1 MSVGF
6 LFFETS
12 AFDLFNSKIKRY
24 RTGFNSIYIFN
35 WGNKKIMLVAQQ
47 LGQWAE
53 QTALKLLKE
62 QNYEWVASNYHSRRG
77 EVDLI
82 VKRGNELIFV
92 EVKARGQ
99 GNYGQACEMVTVSK
113 QKKIIKTAMRFLQ
126 RYPSYQD
133 FYCRFDVICFDFP
146 QKIAKTVQQD
156 FSKFHYDLQWI
167 ENAFTLD

>member
-1 MSVGF
+1 
-6 LFFETS
+6 
-12 AFDLFNSKIKRY
+12 
-24 RTGFNSIYIFN
+24 
-35 WGNKKIMLVAQQ
+35 MLLAQQ
-47 LGQWAE
+47 LGKWAE
-53 QTALKLLKE
+53 QTALNLLQK
-62 QNYEWVASNYHSRRG
+62 QNYVWVTSNYYSRRG

-82 VKRGNELIFV
+82 VKRGQELVFV
-92 EVKARGQ
+92 EVKARTI
-99 GNYGQACEMVTVSK
+99 GNYGQACEMVTRTK

-156 FSKFHYDLQWI
+156 FSNFHYDLQWI

>member
-1 MSVGF
+1 
-6 LFFETS
+6 
-12 AFDLFNSKIKRY
+12 
-24 RTGFNSIYIFN
+24 
-35 WGNKKIMLVAQQ
+35 MLLAQQ
-47 LGQWAE
+47 LGKWAE
-53 QTALKLLKE
+53 QTALNLLQK
-62 QNYEWVASNYHSRRG
+62 QNYVWVTSNYYSRRG

-82 VKRGNELIFV
+82 VKRGQELIFV
-92 EVKARGQ
+92 EVKARTI
-99 GNYGQACEMVTVSK
+99 GNYGHACEMVTRAK

-156 FSKFHYDLQWI
+156 FSNFHYDLQWI

>member
-1 MSVGF
+1 
-6 LFFETS
+6 
-12 AFDLFNSKIKRY
+12 
-24 RTGFNSIYIFN
+24 
-35 WGNKKIMLVAQQ
+35 MLLVQQ
-47 LGQWAE
+47 LGKWAE
-53 QTALKLLKE
+53 QTALNLLQK
-62 QNYEWVASNYHSRRG
+62 QNYVWVTSNYHSRGG

-82 VKRGNELIFV
+82 VKRGQELVFV
-92 EVKARGQ
+92 EVKARTI
-99 GNYGQACEMVTVSK
+99 GNYGQACEMVTRTK

-156 FSKFHYDLQWI
+156 FSNFYYDLQWI

>member
-1 MSVGF
+1 
-6 LFFETS
+6 
-12 AFDLFNSKIKRY
+12 
-24 RTGFNSIYIFN
+24 
-35 WGNKKIMLVAQQ
+35 MLLAQQ
-47 LGQWAE
+47 LGKWAE
-53 QTALKLLKE
+53 QTALNLLQK
-62 QNYEWVASNYHSRRG
+62 QNYVWVTSNYYSRGG

-82 VKRGNELIFV
+82 VKRGQELVFV
-92 EVKARGQ
+92 EVKARTI
-99 GNYGQACEMVTVSK
+99 GNYGQACEMVTRTK

-156 FSKFHYDLQWI
+156 FSNFHYDLQWI

>member
-1 MSVGF
+1 
-6 LFFETS
+6 
-12 AFDLFNSKIKRY
+12 
-24 RTGFNSIYIFN
+24 
-35 WGNKKIMLVAQQ
+35 MLLAQQ
-47 LGQWAE
+47 LGKWAE
-53 QTALKLLKE
+53 QTALNLLQK
-62 QNYEWVASNYHSRRG
+62 QNYVWVTSNYYSRRG

-82 VKRGNELIFV
+82 VKRGQELVFV
-92 EVKARGQ
+92 EVKARTI
-99 GNYGQACEMVTVSK
+99 GNYGQACEMVTRVK

-156 FSKFHYDLQWI
+156 FSNFHYDLQWI

>member
-6 LFFETS
+6 LFFKTF
-12 AFDLFNSKIKRY
+12 AFDLLNSKYKNAESVLRAF
-24 RTGFNSIYIFN
+24 TFKKG
-35 WGNKKIMLVAQQ
+35 GNKKIMLVAQQ

-99 GNYGQACEMVTVSK
+99 GNYGQACEMVTLSK

>member
-1 MSVGF
+1 
-6 LFFETS
+6 
-12 AFDLFNSKIKRY
+12 
-24 RTGFNSIYIFN
+24 
-35 WGNKKIMLVAQQ
+35 MLIAQQ
-47 LGQWAE
+47 LGKWAE
-53 QTALKLLKE
+53 QTALNLLQK
-62 QNYEWVASNYHSRRG
+62 QNYVCVTSNYHSRRG

-82 VKRGNELIFV
+82 VKRGQELVFV
-92 EVKARGQ
+92 EVKARTI
-99 GNYGQACEMVTVSK
+99 GNYGQACEMVTRTK

-156 FSKFHYDLQWI
+156 FSNFHYDLQWI

>member
-1 MSVGF
+1 
-6 LFFETS
+6 
-12 AFDLFNSKIKRY
+12 
-24 RTGFNSIYIFN
+24 
-35 WGNKKIMLVAQQ
+35 MLLAQQ
-47 LGQWAE
+47 LGKWAE
-53 QTALKLLKE
+53 QMALNLLQK
-62 QNYEWVASNYHSRRG
+62 QNYVWVTSNYHSRLG

-82 VKRGNELIFV
+82 VKRGQELVFV
-92 EVKARGQ
+92 EVKARTI
-99 GNYGQACEMVTVSK
+99 GNYGQACEMVTRTK

-156 FSKFHYDLQWI
+156 FSNFHYDLQWI

>member
-1 MSVGF
+1 
-6 LFFETS
+6 
-12 AFDLFNSKIKRY
+12 
-24 RTGFNSIYIFN
+24 
-35 WGNKKIMLVAQQ
+35 MLLAQQ
-47 LGQWAE
+47 LGKWVE
-53 QTALKLLKE
+53 QTALNLLQK
-62 QNYEWVASNYHSRRG
+62 QNYVWVTSNYHSRGG

-82 VKRGNELIFV
+82 VKRGQELVFV
-92 EVKARGQ
+92 EVKARTI
-99 GNYGQACEMVTVSK
+99 GNYGQACEMVTRAK

-156 FSKFHYDLQWI
+156 FSNFHYDLQWI

>member
-1 MSVGF
+1 
-6 LFFETS
+6 
-12 AFDLFNSKIKRY
+12 
-24 RTGFNSIYIFN
+24 
-35 WGNKKIMLVAQQ
+35 MLLAQQ
-47 LGQWAE
+47 LGKWAE
-53 QTALKLLKE
+53 QTALNLLQK
-62 QNYEWVASNYHSRRG
+62 QNYVWVTSNYYSCRG

-82 VKRGNELIFV
+82 VKRGQELVFV
-92 EVKARGQ
+92 EVKARTI
-99 GNYGQACEMVTVSK
+99 GNYGQACEMVTRAK

-156 FSKFHYDLQWI
+156 FSNFHYDLQWI

>member
-1 MSVGF
+1 
-6 LFFETS
+6 
-12 AFDLFNSKIKRY
+12 
-24 RTGFNSIYIFN
+24 
-35 WGNKKIMLVAQQ
+35 MLLAQQ
-47 LGQWAE
+47 LGKWAE
-53 QTALKLLKE
+53 QTALNLLQK
-62 QNYEWVASNYHSRRG
+62 QNYVWVTSNYYSRGG

-82 VKRGNELIFV
+82 VKRGQELVFV
-92 EVKARGQ
+92 EVKARTI
-99 GNYGQACEMVTVSK
+99 GNYGQACEMVTRAK

-156 FSKFHYDLQWI
+156 FSNFHYDLQWI

>member
-1 MSVGF
+1 
-6 LFFETS
+6 
-12 AFDLFNSKIKRY
+12 
-24 RTGFNSIYIFN
+24 
-35 WGNKKIMLVAQQ
+35 MLLAQQ
-47 LGQWAE
+47 LGKWAE
-53 QTALKLLKE
+53 QTALNLLQK
-62 QNYEWVASNYHSRRG
+62 QNYVLVTSNYHSRRG

-82 VKRGNELIFV
+82 VKRGQELVFV
-92 EVKARGQ
+92 EVKARTI
-99 GNYGQACEMVTVSK
+99 GNYGQACEMVTRTK

-156 FSKFHYDLQWI
+156 FSNFHYDLQWI

>member
-1 MSVGF
+1 
-6 LFFETS
+6 
-12 AFDLFNSKIKRY
+12 
-24 RTGFNSIYIFN
+24 
-35 WGNKKIMLVAQQ
+35 MLLAQQ
-47 LGQWAE
+47 LGKWAE
-53 QTALKLLKE
+53 QTALNLLQK
-62 QNYEWVASNYHSRRG
+62 QNYVWVTSNYYSRRG

-82 VKRGNELIFV
+82 VKRGQELVFV
-92 EVKARGQ
+92 EVKARTI
-99 GNYGQACEMVTVSK
+99 GNYGQACEMVTRAK

-156 FSKFHYDLQWI
+156 FSNFHYDLQWI

>member
-1 MSVGF
+1 
-6 LFFETS
+6 
-12 AFDLFNSKIKRY
+12 
-24 RTGFNSIYIFN
+24 
-35 WGNKKIMLVAQQ
+35 MLLAQQ
-47 LGQWAE
+47 LGKWAE
-53 QTALKLLKE
+53 QTALNLLQA
-62 QNYEWVASNYHSRRG
+62 QNYVWVTSNYYSRRG

-82 VKRGNELIFV
+82 VKRGQELVFV
-92 EVKARGQ
+92 EVKARTI
-99 GNYGQACEMVTVSK
+99 GNYGQACEMVTWTK

-146 QKIAKTVQQD
+146 QKIAKTVQHD

>member
-1 MSVGF
+1 M
-6 LFFETS
+6 
-12 AFDLFNSKIKRY
+12 
-24 RTGFNSIYIFN
+24 
-35 WGNKKIMLVAQQ
+35 MLAQH

-53 QTALKLLKE
+53 QTALKFL
-62 QNYEWVASNYHSRRG
+62 QQQQYEWVASNYHSRCG

-82 VKRGNELIFV
+82 VKRGQDLIFV
-92 EVKARGQ
+92 EVKARTAGS
-99 GNYGQACEMVTVSK
+99 YAQACEVVSYGK
-113 QKKIIKTAMRFLQ
+113 QRKIIKAAMRFLQ

-156 FSKFHYDLQWI
+156 FSKLHYDLQWI

>member
-12 AFDLFNSKIKRY
+12 AFDLFNSKKKGIEPAL
-24 RTGFNSIYIFN
+24 TAFTFLIG
-35 WGNKKIMLVAQQ
+35 GNKKIMLVAQQ

-99 GNYGQACEMVTVSK
+99 GNYGQACEMVTLSK

>member
-1 MSVGF
+1 
-6 LFFETS
+6 
-12 AFDLFNSKIKRY
+12 
-24 RTGFNSIYIFN
+24 
-35 WGNKKIMLVAQQ
+35 MLLAQQ
-47 LGQWAE
+47 LGKWAE
-53 QTALKLLKE
+53 QTALGLLQA
-62 QNYEWVASNYHSRRG
+62 QNYVWVTSNYYSRRG

-82 VKRGNELIFV
+82 VKRGQELVFV
-92 EVKARGQ
+92 EVKARTI
-99 GNYGQACEMVTVSK
+99 GNYGQACEMVTWTK

-126 RYPSYQD
+126 RYPSYQE

>member
-1 MSVGF
+1 
-6 LFFETS
+6 
-12 AFDLFNSKIKRY
+12 
-24 RTGFNSIYIFN
+24 
-35 WGNKKIMLVAQQ
+35 MLLAQQ
-47 LGQWAE
+47 LGKWAE
-53 QTALKLLKE
+53 QTALNLLQK
-62 QNYEWVASNYHSRRG
+62 QNYVWVTSNYHSRGG

-82 VKRGNELIFV
+82 VKRGQELVFV
-92 EVKARGQ
+92 EVKARTI
-99 GNYGQACEMVTVSK
+99 GNYGQACEMGTRTK

-156 FSKFHYDLQWI
+156 FSNFHYDLQWI

>member
-1 MSVGF
+1 
-6 LFFETS
+6 
-12 AFDLFNSKIKRY
+12 
-24 RTGFNSIYIFN
+24 
-35 WGNKKIMLVAQQ
+35 MLLAQQ
-47 LGQWAE
+47 LGKWAE
-53 QTALKLLKE
+53 QTALNLLQK
-62 QNYEWVASNYHSRRG
+62 QNYVWVTSNYHSRGG

-82 VKRGNELIFV
+82 VKRGQELVFV
-92 EVKARGQ
+92 EVKARTI
-99 GNYGQACEMVTVSK
+99 GNYGQACEMVTRAK

-156 FSKFHYDLQWI
+156 FSNFHYDLQWI